1 MVGSANP
8 CIVHG
13 STVLFYCYQQNEFEA
28 REEVQD
34 LWVINSMFLRH
45 FPCLLSCIS
54 FHLNCSKVND
64 NHFMAK
70 ANDISLI
77 HLILI
82 FLLPLTPL
90 PNYSL
95 DFSFS
100 QFNFL
105 NSTISSPSCLFC
117 LSLSLLFWL
126 QVFPVILGI
135 YQVLVCFVS
144 IFIIMRTQISPKT
157 TSRSERIYRIKS
169 SVNQPKIGTII
180 LSAIDINL

>member
-1 MVGSANP
+1 MESKAIHKFSTARVVGSPNP
-8 CIVHG
+8 RIVHG

-82 FLLPLTPL
+82 FLLPLTLL

-95 DFSFS
+95 DFSFFS
-100 QFNFL
+100 VQLPQFYNIFSFL
-105 NSTISSPSCLFC
+105 PFLPFLLSPFLASGLPSNPGH
-117 LSLSLLFWL
+117 LSSLSLFYLH
-126 QVFPVILGI
+126 I
-135 YQVLVCFVS
+135 YHHEN
-144 IFIIMRTQISPKT
+144 TD
-157 TSRSERIYRIKS
+157 
-169 SVNQPKIGTII
+169 QPK
-180 LSAIDINL
+180 NNF